1 MGGGGHLTTGEV
13 GGRGGDATV
22 SSTVLERVL
31 PVNEVNVQV
40 ECCSKFI
47 KMSRNYLYSGH
58 DRLCT
63 LYFRTLSYVSCLM
76 KK

>member
-1 MGGGGHLTTGEV
+1 MR